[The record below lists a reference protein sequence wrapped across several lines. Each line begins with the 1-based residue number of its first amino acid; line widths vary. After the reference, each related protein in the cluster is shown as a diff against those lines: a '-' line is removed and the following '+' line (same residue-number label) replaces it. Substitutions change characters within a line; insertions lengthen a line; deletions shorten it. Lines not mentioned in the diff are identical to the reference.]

1 MSGATRKRG
10 DGVSGATRKRGDGVN
25 ASAAQPPAPNRRRW
39 RALPKG
45 TLNALRTY
53 IAPAAAGAGIVS
65 GGLLYA
71 FLGTGAADVAWA
83 ATVAIMLVPLTWSV
97 GRSLLHG
104 DLGVDVIALLAMA
117 GALAL
122 GEYLAGAVIALML
135 AGGNALEVFAS
146 ARARRE
152 LTALVERAP
161 RSARRRTD
169 GGWEEVEAEQ
179 VQVGDILLVR
189 AGEVIPTDG
198 VLAGEHAVIDES
210 SLTGEPL
217 PATYVRGKMIRS
229 GTANAGDAFELAA
242 TQRAADSAYAAL
254 VRLVREA
261 EQRRAPF
268 VRMADRYAVYFLPL
282 TLAIAGGAWLASG
295 DAVRAL
301 AVLVVATPCPLILAA
316 PIAFVAGLSRAASA
330 GVIVKGGIA
339 IERFGE
345 ARTVL
350 LDKTGTLTLG
360 VPAVERVVTLNGLP
374 REELLRLAASVDQ
387 LSNHVLA
394 AAIVRQAASE
404 AIALARPERV
414 RESPGQGIEGI
425 VEGRRIL
432 VGSAAWLEGHGIDTD
447 MSSDSPSAT
456 DATPGSLPSA
466 GSPNATPGSLPSAGS
481 PNATPGSLPSAG
493 SPNATPGSH
502 PSAGSP
508 NATPGSHPSADPDSS
523 LPPANNPSLGSP
535 PAADPSPGSP
545 PARVEGGASVLVGV
559 DGQLAGMLVMGD
571 HVRPDAHALVRRL
584 REVGIRHVAMVSGD
598 RAEVA
603 HAVADQLGLDRV
615 YAQQSPEDKLD
626 VVRRMRDTR
635 ELAPV
640 VMVGDGINDAPALAM
655 ADVGVAMGGAGATVS
670 AEAADAVITVD
681 RIDRVA
687 DAIAIGRRTVRIAR
701 ESVLAGIG
709 LSSVG
714 MGLAA
719 VGLLVPVAGA
729 LFQEAIDV
737 AVIVN
742 ALRALRG

>member
-1 MSGATRKRG
+1 M
-10 DGVSGATRKRGDGVN
+10 
-25 ASAAQPPAPNRRRW
+25 SAAGAHPPGTAGTKHRRW
-39 RALPKG
+39 RMRPKD
-45 TLNALRTY
+45 TLNALRAY
-53 IAPAAAGAGIVS
+53 IAPTAAGVGIVS

-71 FLGTGAADVAWA
+71 FVGANAADVAWA
-83 ATVAIMLVPLTWSV
+83 ATVAIMLVPLSWSV
-97 GRSLLHG
+97 LRSLLHG
-104 DLGVDVIALLAMA
+104 DLGVDIIALLAMA

-169 GGWEEVEAEQ
+169 DGWEEIPAEQ

-198 VLAGEHAVIDES
+198 ALASERAVIDES

-217 PATYVRGKMIRS
+217 PASYVRGQMIRS
-229 GTANAGDAFELAA
+229 GSSNAGDAFELTA

-282 TLAIAGGAWLASG
+282 TLAIAAGAWLVSG

-330 GVIVKGGIA
+330 GVIVKGGVA
-339 IERFGE
+339 IERLGE

-360 VPAVERVVTLNGLP
+360 VPAVEQVLTLDGVA
-374 REELLRLAASVDQ
+374 REELLRLAASLDQ
-387 LSNHVLA
+387 LSSHVLA
-394 AAIVRQAASE
+394 AAIVRQASSE
-404 AIALARPERV
+404 AIALARPEHV

-425 VEGRRIL
+425 VDGHSVV
-432 VGSAAWLEGHGIDTD
+432 VGSAAWLAGHEIDPTARAAH
-447 MSSDSPSAT
+447 AT
-456 DATPGSLPSA
+456 GRPDGS
-466 GSPNATPGSLPSAGS
+466 
-481 PNATPGSLPSAG
+481 
-493 SPNATPGSH
+493 
-502 PSAGSP
+502 
-508 NATPGSHPSADPDSS
+508 
-523 LPPANNPSLGSP
+523 
-535 PAADPSPGSP
+535 
-545 PARVEGGASVLVGV
+545 ASVLVGV
-559 DGQLAGMLVMGD
+559 DRRLAGVLVMGD
-571 HVRPDAHALVRRL
+571 HVRPDAHQLVQRL
-584 REVGIRHVAMVSGD
+584 REAGIRHIAMLSGD
-598 RAEVA
+598 RADVA
-603 HAVADQLGLDRV
+603 QAVSNELGLDRV

-626 VVRRMRDTR
+626 VVRRMRETAR
-635 ELAPV
+635 LAPV

-670 AEAADAVITVD
+670 AETADAVITVD

-709 LSSVG
+709 LSTIG

-719 VGLLVPVAGA
+719 AGLLVPVAGA

-737 AVIVN
+737 AVILN